1 MSTDSL
7 RPKVLVIDDDVD
19 FADDLALILSTRY
32 RVDTVSSADEGLSV
46 LRLTPPDIVLLDVDF
61 GSGMNGYQFLEKIPA
76 DETSPPVIMLT
87 GDREVQ
93 SVVKAVKMGAFHYV
107 CKPPEM
113 DELVNLINR
122 SLKEMASRR
131 HVLALQSEVGR
142 LTGFDEFICGDAQT
156 MYLLNQVDRIA
167 PTGATALITGECGTG
182 KEMIARRIHAASE
195 RSKGP
200 FLGMNCAAVPADL
213 IESEL
218 FGHERGAF
226 TGAHNRRA
234 GKFELAAGGTIFL
247 DEIGDSPD
255 LMQVKLLRVL
265 EERCF
270 FRVGG
275 ESSIAADVRVVAATS
290 RDLEEDVKSGKF
302 RPELFYRL
310 NVVRLHLLPL
320 RDRPADVMP
329 LALHFLVTA
338 SAQYGRGIVGMS
350 ASAQKMLIEHDW
362 PGNVRELRNVMERA
376 VISCRGMTILPSDLS
391 LVSQGAANS
400 VMQNYDEAKS
410 RALYNFKMQYV
421 SNQLRA
427 SGGNITLAAENSGM
441 LRQAFQRMV
450 RDLDL
455 DLDDYRDADEAQH

>member
-1 MSTDSL
+1 MSTDSP

-32 RVDTVSSADEGLSV
+32 RVDTASSAEEGLSV
-46 LRLTPPDIVLLDVDF
+46 LRLTSPDVVLLDVDF
-61 GSGMNGYQFLEKIPA
+61 DNGMNGYQFLEEIPA

-93 SVVKAVKMGAFHYV
+93 SVVKAVKLGAFHYV
-107 CKPPEM
+107 CKPPEV

-122 SLKEMASRR
+122 SLKEAASRR

-142 LTGFDEFICGDAQT
+142 LTGRGEFICGDAQT
-156 MYLLNQVDRIA
+156 MGLLKQVDRIS
-167 PTGATALITGECGTG
+167 PTGATVLITGECGTG
-182 KEMIARRIHAASE
+182 KEMIARRVHAASE

-218 FGHERGAF
+218 FGHERGSF
-226 TGAHNRRA
+226 TGAINRRA

-290 RDLEEDVKSGKF
+290 RDLEQDVNSGKF

-310 NVVRLHLLPL
+310 NVVRLHLPPL
-320 RDRPADVMP
+320 RNRRADVMP
-329 LALHFLVTA
+329 LALHFLA
-338 SAQYGRGIVGMS
+338 SASVQYGRGIIGVS
-350 ASAQKMLIEHDW
+350 DSAQKMLIEHDW

-376 VISCRGMTILPSDLS
+376 VIGCRGMMILPSDLS
-391 LVSQGAANS
+391 LIAQGAANS
-400 VMQNYDEAKS
+400 LLQSYDEAKS
-410 RALYNFKMQYV
+410 RALHLFKMQYV
-421 SNQLRA
+421 SNQLRI
-427 SGGNITLAAENSGM
+427 SNGNITLAAENSGM
-441 LRQAFQRMV
+441 LRQAFQRLV
-450 RDLDL
+450 RDLDFNP
-455 DLDDYRDADEAQH
+455 DDYRDADEAQH